1 MISAH
6 TVFLVYL
13 AVAMAWNL
21 HATSRKEGETR
32 RPLSQRTLVPL
43 LVLLTAVL
51 IRDRWMPYGESW
63 LTTDT
68 VRHLFPLAFLATLV
82 QNTHV
87 IMHRGARLSD
97 IPLVLFNVGVGG
109 AVTVADLSLSGVPL
123 GHTAETLLYD
133 HSVLQLLL
141 GSPLAQSWTLSW
153 HIPFLLRRS
162 EPRTVL
168 DYVGGLLP
176 ATLAAFGAVILV
188 SFHSSAEQ
196 VLATFADEPRQA
208 LGVPANLALGVTA
221 RPNGPRQPGAPGSL
235 RSWVLPADH
244 DGQHLPPDDGR
255 PLVLELR
262 APDAWSLSMPGG
274 TTNDE
279 SAHRLREQ
287 AFLEGAERLARVL
300 HPAVLL
306 PFPEPDGEGTRIFGA
321 SQTPQQWAERVEQV
335 ASRIAIANPQTAV
348 AIRLRGHG
356 ERSRALF
363 EALAPHVDIMGPRLE
378 PGGDNREH
386 PEQRGADLA
395 DIVLESWRE
404 WRSAPAFQH
413 DAPPRWWI
421 LAAGCS
427 PLAVGERAQQRFIEG
442 CLARATSE
450 PQIEAL
456 LIDGLR
462 DRGHTLGLIR
472 PDGQPRE
479 AGRWALRLLDSQGVA
494 PGR

>member
-21 HATSRKEGETR
+21 HASSRKEGETQ
-32 RPLSQRTLVPL
+32 RPLSQRVLVPL
-43 LVLLTAVL
+43 LALLTAVL
-51 IRDRWMPYGESW
+51 IRDRWIPNGEAW

-68 VRHLFPLAFLATLV
+68 VRHLFPLAFLATLI

-87 IMHRGARLSD
+87 IVHRGARLSD

-123 GHTAETLLYD
+123 GQTAETLLYD

-141 GSPLAQSWTLSW
+141 GSPFAQSWTLSW
-153 HIPFLLRRS
+153 HLPFLLRRS
-162 EPRTVL
+162 EPRSVL
-168 DYVGGLLP
+168 DYLGGLLP

-196 VLATFADEPRQA
+196 VLATFADEPRQSV
-208 LGVPANLALGVTA
+208 GIPAKLALGVTA
-221 RPNGPRQPGAPGSL
+221 RPEGPQQPGAPGTL

-244 DGQHLPPDDGR
+244 DGQNLPPDDGR

-262 APDAWSLSMPGG
+262 APDAWSISMPGD
-274 TTNDE
+274 TTND
-279 SAHRLREQ
+279 ATPHALREQ
-287 AFLEGAERLARVL
+287 VFLEGAERLARKL

-306 PFPEPDGEGTRIFGA
+306 PFPEPDGEATRIFGA
-321 SQTPQQWAERVEQV
+321 SQTPQQWAARIQEVAERLAT
-335 ASRIAIANPQTAV
+335 ASPQTAMAV
-348 AIRLRGHG
+348 RLRGHG

-363 EALAPHVDIMGPRLE
+363 EALAPYVAIMGPRLE

-386 PEQRGADLA
+386 VEQRGADLA
-395 DIVLESWRE
+395 DTVLESWRV
-404 WRSAPAFQH
+404 WRSAL

-427 PLAVGERAQQRFIEG
+427 PLAVGERAQQRFLEG
-442 CLARATSE
+442 CLARAVSE
-450 PQIEAL
+450 PEVEAL
-456 LIDGLR
+456 LMDGLR

-479 AGRWALRLLDSQGVA
+479 AGRWALRLLDSQGA
-494 PGR
+494 ALGR